1 MLFTIIILSIS
12 FLIVLVLY
20 LRERKENKNLYEQL
34 SQLKIENA
42 TLEQK
47 AQLSDDL
54 KQILN
59 GQIAEY
65 LSSTNQH
72 ILNQAK
78 NQIQDELF
86 KHQANLEKIIIP
98 FKQII
103 DKYDEAVKNYFE
115 KSTGKFGNLDKA
127 LEELQKTNEQL
138 KTETSNLVQVFKN
151 SRQRGVWGEM
161 QLQRLL
167 EFSGMKKN
175 IHFLTQKTTQNKL
188 RPDFIIN
195 LPNERKIV
203 IDVKTPLEDYLRFV
217 EATNQDQKNKYAEN
231 YVARIRKMFSELS
244 KKDYRSTI
252 EGSFDYVILYIPLES
267 AFSLAINTDAQLF
280 TDALKS
286 KILLASPTTLLPILQ
301 MINLLWQQ
309 SEAAKNVQEI
319 IKNAQILR
327 DRYAVLAN
335 HLKELGTNLNKSVNA
350 YNNFI
355 NSWNTRFVKQIQ
367 KLEQLGVNSQKSLPE
382 LNSIDEKANN
392 SQEF

>member
-12 FLIVLVLY
+12 FLGLLILY
-20 LRERKENKNLYEQL
+20 LREHKENKNLREQL
-34 SQLKIENA
+34 SQLKVENA
-42 TLEQK
+42 TLQQK
-47 AQLSDDL
+47 AKLSDDL

-65 LSSTNQH
+65 LSSTNQY

-86 KHQANLEKIIIP
+86 KHQANLEKIIVP

-103 DKYDEAVKNYFE
+103 DRYDQAVKNYFE

-127 LEELQKTNEQL
+127 LEELQKTSEQL
-138 KTETSNLVQVFKN
+138 KAETSNLVQVFKN

-167 EFSGMKKN
+167 EFAGLQKD
-175 IHFLTQKTTQNKL
+175 IHFFTQKTTKSNL
-188 RPDFIIN
+188 RPDYIIN
-195 LPNERKIV
+195 LPGGRKIV
-203 IDVKTPLEDYLRFV
+203 IDVKTPLDDYLRYV
-217 EATNQDQKNKYAEN
+217 EATDQTQKKKYTEN
-231 YVARIRKMFSELS
+231 YVTRIRKMFGELS
-244 KKDYRSTI
+244 KKDYRQAV
-252 EGSFDYVILYIPLES
+252 EASFDYVILYIPLES

-335 HLKELGTNLNKSVNA
+335 HLKDLGTNLNKSVDA

-367 KLEQLGVNSQKSLPE
+367 KLEQLGVKSQKNLPE
-382 LNSIDEKANN
+382 LNSIDEKAHN